1 MDRMYSILTVKAV
14 EEDRR
19 VIRGVATTPEPDR
32 VGDIVEPLGVKF
44 KNPMPLLWQHHHDK
58 PVGTVKFDKPTKDGI
73 TFEAKLA
80 QIDEPGTLKERIDEA
95 WQSVKAGLVSAVS
108 IGFRAIEY
116 AFIEGT
122 GGIRFLE
129 TEVLE
134 LSLVTIPANAGAT
147 IQQIKSIDAPLL
159 AATGKEPKAEDRP
172 APPGAT
178 GKSPKPVSLRPKEA
192 KSMSKTIQEQ
202 IAALE
207 AKRAATAARMA
218 EILQKSAD
226 EGRTTDAAEG
236 QEVDDLEADLA
247 PIDADLKRY
256 RALEKAQIAT
266 ANVVSSVRTVESG
279 SEARATSG
287 YRAPVQIKKFHE
299 KGTGFIRLMAS
310 RWIGQQEGRNPADV
324 AKEMFG
330 DTPEVETALRG
341 GINAV
346 NWIQKAAVTAGN
358 TTDSA
363 WAGPLVVVQNLANE
377 FLDVL
382 RPATILGRIPGLN
395 MVPFNISVPRGLT
408 DPTAY
413 WVGQGDVKPVSSATF
428 DSVTLTFHKLAAIV
442 AITEEL
448 ARFSNPS
455 AEATLR
461 RMLIGSIVY
470 RMDRDLLDPTKAE
483 TTGVS
488 PASLT
493 NGVTPIT
500 ASGTTA
506 DAFRSDFGD
515 LLATYLGLNMS
526 ISGLVVVMTSAQA
539 LRLSLMRNTLGQ
551 EEFPGI
557 NAMGGTISGIPVIT
571 SENLVATGGSPTDG
585 YPIVAINAPDV
596 LVADDG
602 GISIDISREASLQ
615 MNDAPDSP
623 ETTSTI
629 LVSLWQRN
637 YIGIKAERFVTW
649 KKGRTGAV
657 QFIQNAKYEEA

>member
-1 MDRMYSILTVKAV
+1 MNRAYSVLEIKAV
-14 EEDRR
+14 DEESRI
-19 VIRGVATTPEPDR
+19 IRGVATTPEPDR
-32 VGDIVEPLGVKF
+32 MGDIVEPLGVKF
-44 KNPMPLLWQHHHDK
+44 KNPMPLLWQHQADK
-58 PVGTVKFDKPTKDGI
+58 PVGTVKFDKPTKAGI
-73 TFEAKLA
+73 TFEAKIA
-80 QIDEPGTLKERIDEA
+80 RTDEPGTLKDRLDEA
-95 WQSVKAGLVSAVS
+95 WQSVKMRLVQAVS
-108 IGFRAIEY
+108 IGFRSLEH

-122 GGIRFLE
+122 GGIRFIAS
-129 TEVLE
+129 EVIE
-134 LSLVTIPANAGAT
+134 LSLVTIPANADAT
-147 IQQIKSIDAPLL
+147 ITQIKSIDAPLL

-178 GKSPKPVSLRPKEA
+178 GKSLKPVNLKPQEGTK
-192 KSMSKTIQEQ
+192 MKTIQEQ

-207 AKRAATAARMA
+207 AKRAANAARMA
-218 EILQKSAD
+218 EIMQKSTE
-226 EGRTTDAAEG
+226 EGRTTDASE
-236 QEVDDLEADLA
+236 QEEFDSLETENAPLEADL
-247 PIDADLKRY
+247 KRF

-266 ANVVSSVRTVESG
+266 ARPVTGVRSMEDG
-279 SEARATSG
+279 SDARTPSI
-287 YRAPVQIKKFHE
+287 YRAPVQIKRNIE

-310 RWIGQQEGRNPADV
+310 RWIGMNDGRNPADV
-324 AKEMFG
+324 AREMFG
-330 DTPEVETALRG
+330 DTPDVEMVLRG
-341 GINAV
+341 GVNAA
-346 NWIQKAAVTAGN
+346 NWVQKAAVTAGT

-363 WAGPLVVVQNLANE
+363 WAAPLVVAQNLANE

-395 MVPFNISVPRGLT
+395 MVPFNVSVPRGLT

-413 WVGQGDVKPVSSATF
+413 WVGQGEVKPVSSATF

-448 ARFSNPS
+448 ARFSSPA
-455 AEATLR
+455 AETTLR
-461 RMLIGSIVY
+461 RMLIASLVY

-483 TTGVS
+483 TTGVN

-493 NGVTPIT
+493 YGVTPIT

-506 DAFRSDFGD
+506 DAFRSDLGD
-515 LLATYLGLNMS
+515 LIATYLGLNMS
-526 ISGLVVVMTSAQA
+526 LAGLVLVMTSSQA
-539 LRLSLMRNTLGQ
+539 MRLSLMRNTLGQ
-551 EEFPGI
+551 KEFPDI
-557 NAMGGTISGIPVIT
+557 AIAGGSIEGIPVIT

-585 YPIVAINAPDV
+585 YPIVAINASEV

-602 GISIDISREASLQ
+602 GVSIDISREASLQ